1 MTKATLYT
9 KPGCVQCKMTKKDLT
24 KKGIPFDE
32 IDITEDH
39 DALQFV
45 LGLGYKQA
53 PVVLIGQTHWSG
65 FRPDMVRKFV

>member
-9 KPGCVQCKMTKKDLT
+9 KPGCVQCKMTKKDLM
-24 KKGIPFDE
+24 KKGIPFEE

-39 DALQFV
+39 DALSFV

-53 PVVLIGQTHWSG
+53 PVVVIGQTHWSG
-65 FRPDMVRKFV
+65 FRPDMVRNFV

>member
-9 KPGCVQCKMTKKDLT
+9 KPGCVQCKMTKKDLM

-39 DALQFV
+39 DALSFV

-53 PVVLIGQTHWSG
+53 PVVVIGQTHWSG
-65 FRPDMVRKFV
+65 FRPDMARKFV

>member
-24 KKGIPFDE
+24 KKGI
-32 IDITEDH
+32 TEDH
-39 DALQFV
+39 DALSFV

-53 PVVLIGQTHWSG
+53 PVVVIGQTHWSG